1 MNFATALANEG
12 TITYTENG
20 ALARNTSGSA
30 LLDFFSTIG
39 ALRNTSRTRIERLF
53 EEAYAE
59 NPLMATKIL
68 FYGRDIREGLGERKT
83 FRILLK
89 YAAIHHPEAIKPNIS
104 LIGMYG
110 RYDDLY
116 ALMDTPLENN
126 MWDYIYHQLMN
137 DITAMNNNQPCS
149 LLAKWLKTADASS
162 PRTREMGIRTARSLK
177 IPVYHYKR
185 YVRALRKY
193 IDVTERHM
201 SANNWDQI
209 DYPTVPAR
217 AMMVHRNA
225 FHKNDH
231 DRYMQYI
238 QAVTRGESKIN
249 ASTLYPYDIVEKYL
263 GSHRQINYIYEDLVV
278 EAQWKALPNYVPEG
292 TNAIVIADTSGS
304 MRGRPICSALGLA
317 IYFAERNTGPYHN
330 MWMSFSETSQIQI
343 LRGATLAQKLQNMDM
358 SGWNMNTNLEK
369 AFQRILNTAVKNHVP
384 NEEMVKSIIVISD
397 MEIDACSRSWMFY
410 DHMEQVYR
418 ENGYDM
424 PNVIFWNVNSRHDVF
439 HADKNRKGV
448 QLCGGQSPS
457 TFKTLMESI
466 GFTPMEMMTK
476 VIESKRYEPIVV
488 LTA

>member
-20 ALARNTSGSA
+20 ALARN
-30 LLDFFSTIG
+30 
-39 ALRNTSRTRIERLF
+39 TRIERLF

-126 MWDYIYHQLMN
+126 MWEYIYHQLMN

-162 PRTREMGIRTARSLK
+162 PRTREIGIRTARSLK
-177 IPVYHYKR
+177 MSVYHYKR

-231 DRYMQYI
+231 NRYLQYI

-263 GSHRQINYIYEDLVV
+263 GQHRQINYIYEDLVV

-304 MRGRPICSALGLA
+304 MRGRPLCSALGLA

-384 NEEMVKSIIVISD
+384 NEEMVKSLIVISD

-448 QLCGGQSPS
+448 QLCSGQSPS